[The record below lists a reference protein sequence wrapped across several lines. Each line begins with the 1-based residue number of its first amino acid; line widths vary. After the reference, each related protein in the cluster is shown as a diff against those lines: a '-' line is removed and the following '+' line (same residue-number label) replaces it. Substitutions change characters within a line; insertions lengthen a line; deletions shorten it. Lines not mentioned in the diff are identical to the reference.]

1 MSVPF
6 EGCYVI
12 LEGAKE
18 TEQNGSCFY
27 GNYNRMM
34 ITLLLLWNLLF
45 FSTTYLTIQ
54 RFIFVIFLEF
64 NVAEAIKRSITN
76 KIDTF

>member
-34 ITLLLLWNLLF
+34 ITLLL
-45 FSTTYLTIQ
+45 
-54 RFIFVIFLEF
+54 
-64 NVAEAIKRSITN
+64 
-76 KIDTF
+76 